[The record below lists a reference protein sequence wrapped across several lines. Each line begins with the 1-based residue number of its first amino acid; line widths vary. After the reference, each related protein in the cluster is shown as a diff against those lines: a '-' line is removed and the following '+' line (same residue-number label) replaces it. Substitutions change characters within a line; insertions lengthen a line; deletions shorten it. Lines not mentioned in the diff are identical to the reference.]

1 MKLKN
6 LVMNCFSIRNNGGY
20 RDIIAFLEGE
30 HLGEVGYHMFVEELA
45 DELVAYNDLLD
56 SSSKVNL
63 SRKDAIIE
71 AIREA
76 KRATRVYKGY
86 HVVNSVSYMET
97 YDNRFEKLVA
107 GDYPVKFA

>member
-1 MKLKN
+1 MKN

-20 RDIIAFLEGE
+20 KDIIAFHENEQLDEVQY
-30 HLGEVGYHMFVEELA
+30 HLFVEELA

-56 SSSKVNL
+56 SSSKANFT
-63 SRKDAIIE
+63 REDAIRE

-97 YDNRFEKLVA
+97 YDNRFVI
-107 GDYPVKFA
+107 

>member
-20 RDIIAFLEGE
+20 RDIIALHENE
-30 HLGEVGYHMFVEELA
+30 QLDEAEYHMFIEELA
-45 DELVAYNDLLD
+45 DELTAYNDLLD

-63 SRKDAIIE
+63 TRKDAIRE

-76 KRATRVYKGY
+76 IRATRMCKGY
-86 HVVNSVSYMET
+86 HVVYSVSYMEM
-97 YDNRFEKLVA
+97 YDYRFEKIVA
-107 GDYPVKFA
+107 GEYSVKFA

>member
-1 MKLKN
+1 
-6 LVMNCFSIRNNGGY
+6 MNCFSIRNNGGY
-20 RDIIAFLEGE
+20 KDIIALHEGE
-30 HLGEVGYHMFVEELA
+30 QLDEVGYHMFVEELA
-45 DELVAYNDLLD
+45 DELMAYNDLLD
-56 SSSKVNL
+56 SPSIT
-63 SRKDAIIE
+63 RKDAITE

-86 HVVNSVSYMET
+86 HIVNSVSYMET